1 MLLINTKGKVM
12 KKKAQNDLKV
22 VVGAFVGF
30 TLVFIFLFI

>member
-1 MLLINTKGKVM
+1 M

-30 TLVFIFLFI
+30 TLVFIFLFT